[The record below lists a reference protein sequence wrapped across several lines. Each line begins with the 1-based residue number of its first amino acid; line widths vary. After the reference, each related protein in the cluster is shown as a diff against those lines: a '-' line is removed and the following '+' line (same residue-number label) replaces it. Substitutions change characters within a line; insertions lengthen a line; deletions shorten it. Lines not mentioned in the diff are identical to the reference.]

1 MAARVERAVSCRV
14 HGDGEK
20 RRAASASLNIT
31 DVVFTFGERFWK
43 KKTKNPAASE
53 NEGKT
58 TRMYANETK

>member
-31 DVVFTFGERFWK
+31 DVVFTFGERFWGK
-43 KKTKNPAASE
+43 KSPAASE

-58 TRMYANETK
+58 TRMYANEMK